1 MNNTRTTKE
10 CIDRIEVKIDR
21 ILQDLTAI
29 HEALAQN
36 EAEHNA
42 YERRLVELAE
52 RRSANAQ
59 ALAWFTGILGA
70 MLTLINVL
78 NGIL

>member
-10 CIDRIEVKIDR
+10 CIDRIEAKIDR

-52 RRSANAQ
+52 KKTAGVQ
-59 ALAWFTGILGA
+59 ALAWISSIVAL
-70 MLTLINVL
+70 MLSITTFMSKL
-78 NGIL
+78 

>member
-1 MNNTRTTKE
+1 MPKTTKE

-36 EAEHNA
+36 EAEHDN

-52 RRSANAQ
+52 KKTAGVQ
-59 ALAWFTGILGA
+59 ALAWISSIVA
-70 MLTLINVL
+70 VMLAVTSLL
-78 NGIL
+78 SKL